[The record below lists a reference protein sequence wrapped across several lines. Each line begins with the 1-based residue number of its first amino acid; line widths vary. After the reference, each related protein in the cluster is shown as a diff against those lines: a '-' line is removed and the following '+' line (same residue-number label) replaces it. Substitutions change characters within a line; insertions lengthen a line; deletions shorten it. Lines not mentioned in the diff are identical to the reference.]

1 MDLNVYNVLYMKNW
15 LLREDIYHM
24 NTNLSFSVFTSNII
38 SLLLIAT
45 LYLSNRQ
52 RMNHGKDMQIVL
64 RMMGI
69 TAVSNVADCCV
80 YYLAG
85 STEPFLKMLV
95 FLSGS
100 WLYLGN
106 VLIGYTWAQ
115 FILTHLNIPFTDT
128 RRKIYRAGGLIAC
141 LLLVI
146 NLFYPLVFSVK
157 EGIYQRGPAYMV
169 FLAFALLYIADS
181 MYLYGRCRRKTGT
194 LKLFPVQVFLVPVAI
209 GVIVQACFVEI
220 AITWTSIAIAI
231 AGILTA
237 LKNEII
243 FMDHLTG
250 LYNRVYLEFLQ
261 KQAYKKKNV
270 WVAGIMIDLNGFKQ
284 INDNYGHA
292 EGDDALI
299 IAAELLRKSFGE
311 YGVVTRYAGD
321 EFVVMLNTIDE
332 QLVRSLIG
340 RAKENFEKE
349 NEANRKPYRL
359 SASMGYAIA
368 DLRVKTMDDFMN
380 RMDHFMY
387 EDKLAYYEEH
397 PKSKRE

>member
-1 MDLNVYNVLYMKNW
+1 
-15 LLREDIYHM
+15 M
-24 NTNLSFSVFTSNII
+24 NTNLSFSVFTSNVI
-38 SLLLIAT
+38 SLLLIGT

-52 RMNHGKDMQIVL
+52 RMNHGKDMQLVL
-64 RMMGI
+64 RMMAI

-85 STEPFLKMLV
+85 NTELPLKVLV

-100 WLYLGN
+100 WLFMGN
-106 VLIGYTWAQ
+106 VMIGYTWAQ

-128 RRKIYRAGGLIAC
+128 RRRIYRAGGFVAC
-141 LLLVI
+141 FLLVV
-146 NLFYPLVFSVK
+146 NLFYPLVFSVAD
-157 EGIYQRGPAYMV
+157 GIYQRGPAYIV
-169 FLAFALLYIADS
+169 FLIFALSYIIDS
-181 MYLYGRCRRKTGT
+181 MYLYVRCRQKVGT

-220 AITWTSIAIAI
+220 ALTWTSIAIAI

-250 LYNRVYLEFLQ
+250 LYNRVYLDFLQ

-270 WVAGIMIDLNGFKQ
+270 WVSGIMIDLNGFKQ

-292 EGDDALI
+292 EGDAALI
-299 IAAELLRKSFGE
+299 TAADLLSRSFGE

-332 QLVRSLIG
+332 PLVRSLIA
-340 RAKENFEKE
+340 RAKKNFEKE
-349 NEANRKPYRL
+349 NKEHRRPYCL

-368 DLRVKTMDDFMN
+368 DLREKTMDDFMN
-380 RMDHFMY
+380 HMDHFMY
-387 EDKLAYYEEH
+387 EDKLAYYKEH
-397 PKSKRE
+397 PKRKRE